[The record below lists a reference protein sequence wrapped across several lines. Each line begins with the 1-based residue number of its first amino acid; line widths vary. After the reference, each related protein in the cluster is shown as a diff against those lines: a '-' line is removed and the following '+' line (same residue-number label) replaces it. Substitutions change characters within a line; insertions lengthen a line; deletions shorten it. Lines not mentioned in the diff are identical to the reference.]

1 MVDYKIVDIYTYNP
15 VTKEYLGKTE
25 SDKNPLDP
33 ETPIIPANST
43 TIKPPEVQEGYIIVW
58 VGNKWEYRED
68 HRGEVWYNANTKS
81 VETISFIGD
90 LPDYYY
96 SPDSV
101 IANPP
106 EGNYWEYDKE
116 NDKLVGNAA
125 LYKVYVNDIFSQY
138 WEIKQNT
145 PYEFNGFRYI
155 ASWRDLYTSIWVTLK
170 DGIKDEYRLQD
181 YDNKFNVVTAKTMK
195 PIIEKMTD
203 INDEMFIDKHN
214 LQLYFLKN
222 DNFEQLQAKF
232 DEYTKKVYK

>member
-1 MVDYKIVDIYTYNP
+1 MSDEEGQGNRV
-15 VTKEYLGKTE
+15 KTE
-25 SDKNPLDP
+25 DC
-33 ETPIIPANST
+33 EEEEIPKRRNVVLLLLVICLQIAGACFLCNH
-43 TIKPPEVQEGYIIVW
+43 VHAG
-58 VGNKWEYRED
+58 
-68 HRGEVWYNANTKS
+68 
-81 VETISFIGD
+81 GD
-90 LPDYYY
+90 
-96 SPDSV
+96 
-101 IANPP
+101 A
-106 EGNYWEYDKE
+106 
-116 NDKLVGNAA
+116 
-125 LYKVYVNDIFSQY
+125 IFTFTLA
-138 WEIKQNT
+138 NT